1 MTSDISSSES
11 DAPAGTAGTSS
22 HDQHDSGRPR
32 GRRVATLLAG
42 AVPLAAAALA
52 TAPAAVAFAA
62 AAPPAATHASAMLS
76 GSDCLA
82 AFGGHQAPKYPECLG
97 D

>member
-1 MTSDISSSES
+1 MTSD
-11 DAPAGTAGTSS
+11 
-22 HDQHDSGRPR
+22 HDQPPHSADISPPHPGPDQARR
-32 GRRVATLLAG
+32 RRVAALLA
-42 AVPLAAAALA
+42 AAAPLAAAALA

>member
-1 MTSDISSSES
+1 MTSGHDQPAHSADISS
-11 DAPAGTAGTSS
+11 PHPGP
-22 HDQHDSGRPR
+22 DQAR
-32 GRRVATLLAG
+32 GRRVAALLAA

-52 TAPAAVAFAA
+52 TAPAGTAFA
-62 AAPPAATHASAMLS
+62 AAPPAAMHASAMLS

-82 AFGGHQAPKYPECLG
+82 AFGGHRAPKLPECLN